1 MPATY
6 EPIATTTLSSPT
18 TNISFTSIP
27 ASYTDLRV
35 VINYSMASGSTA
47 VLRFNNNTGTT
58 YAYKG
63 LIGSTSVVA
72 YGGTAT
78 GIRIPYNTQT
88 NGMAF
93 AMFDVFNY
101 TSSNYK
107 MVLYSVN
114 QPNTSTGETGVG
126 VGAWSVAAAIT
137 RVDLFGSTTVNFNT
151 GTQATIYGILKA

>member
-6 EPIATTTLSSPT
+6 EPIATTTLSSAT
-18 TNISFTSIP
+18 SNISFTSIP
-27 ASYTDLRV
+27 ASYTDLKV
-35 VINYSMASGSTA
+35 VIYYSMASGSTA
-47 VLRFNNNTGTT
+47 ALRFNNNTGTN

-78 GIRIPYNTQT
+78 GIRIPYSTQT
-88 NGMAF
+88 NGWAS
-93 AMFDVFNY
+93 AIFDVFNY

-107 MVLYSVN
+107 MVLYTVN
-114 QPNTSTGETGVG
+114 QPNTATGETAAGVG
-126 VGAWSVAAAIT
+126 TWGVADAIT
-137 RVDLFGSTTVNFNT
+137 RVDLFGNGTVNFNI